1 MTDPAILTATL
12 KPKEERR
19 ITRGHAWAYRTEFKK
34 LPELEDGDLVDVYS
48 DQRRFVGRGFYQSQ
62 GGIAVRMLTRH
73 QEDIDRDFFQA
84 RIKSA
89 RALRQALYPDSSAY
103 RWIFAESDGL
113 PGLVADRF
121 GSVVSLQSSCAFYV
135 KWMKPFAELLLE
147 EEGVEGVRFQVAY
160 HLETLGEVPDVV
172 DFELE
177 GLKVQLRLEGA
188 QKTGMFLDQRLNRL
202 TPVPFAKGARILDG
216 HCHLGLWG
224 CHAAAAGAAEVIAV
238 DTSQAALDLAQGN
251 AEHNGVADRFQFRCE
266 DVETVLADEPP
277 FDVVI
282 IDPPA
287 FAKGRSQ
294 AKKAQGRYLQLNR
307 AAIKGTK
314 PGGICVTS
322 SCSHFIDKATFLDI
336 IKRAASMEK
345 RTVQLLEMRG
355 AAADHPVMLSMPETD
370 YLKCVVLR
378 VL

>member
-1 MTDPAILTATL
+1 MPDSIPSATL

-19 ITRGHAWAYRTEFKK
+19 IQRGHSWAFRTEFQK
-34 LPELEDGDLVDVYS
+34 LPELADGDLVDVYS
-48 DQRRFVGRGFYQSQ
+48 SQRRFVGRGFYQAQ
-62 GGIAVRMLTRH
+62 GGIAVRILSKH
-73 QEDIDRDFFQA
+73 QESIDPAFFKE
-84 RIKSA
+84 RIQSA
-89 RALRQALYPDSSAY
+89 LALRRALYPESSAY
-103 RWIFAESDGL
+103 RWLFAESDGL

-121 GSVVSLQSSCAFYV
+121 GGVVSVQSSCAFYV
-135 KWMKPFAELLLE
+135 SWMKPLAELLLA

-160 HLETLGEVPDVV
+160 NIELLGEVPDNV

-177 GLKVQLRLEGA
+177 GIQVQLRLEGA

-202 TPVPFAKGARILDG
+202 TTIPFAKGARVLDG

-224 CHAAAAGAAEVIAV
+224 CHAALAGAREVIAV
-238 DTSQAALDLAQGN
+238 DTSQAALDLAQAN
-251 AEHNGVADRFQFRCE
+251 AEHNGVVDRFDFRCA
-266 DVETVLADEPP
+266 DVESVLESEEA

-282 IDPPA
+282 VDPPA

-322 SCSHFIDKATFLDI
+322 SCSHFVDNAAFVDI
-336 IKRAASMEK
+336 LKRAASSEK
-345 RTVQLLEMRG
+345 RGVQLLEIRG
-355 AAADHPVMLSMPETD
+355 AAADHPVSLAMPETS
-370 YLKCVVLR
+370 YLKCAVLR
-378 VL
+378 VQ

>member
-1 MTDPAILTATL
+1 DAIPTATL

-48 DQRRFVGRGFYQSQ
+48 DQRRFVGRGFYQAQ
-62 GGIAVRMLTRH
+62 GGIAVRMLSRH
-73 QEDIDRDFFQA
+73 QEAIDANFFQA
-84 RIKSA
+84 RIQSA
-89 RALRQALYPDSSAY
+89 LALRRALFPESTAY
-103 RWIFAESDGL
+103 RWLFAESDGM

-121 GSVVSLQSSCAFYV
+121 GGVVSVQSSCAFYV
-135 KWMKPFAELLLE
+135 KWMKPIAELLLA
-147 EEGVEGVRFQVAY
+147 EEGVDGVRFQVAY
-160 HLETLGEVPDVV
+160 HQEILGEVPDAV

-177 GLKVQLRLEGA
+177 GLQVQLRLEGA

-202 TPVPFAKGARILDG
+202 TPVPFARDARVLDG

-224 CHAAAAGAAEVIAV
+224 CHAAAAGAREVIAV
-238 DTSQAALDLAQGN
+238 DTSQAALDLAQAN
-251 AEHNGVADRFQFRCE
+251 AERNGVADRFQFRCD
-266 DVETVLADEPP
+266 DVETVLAEEEP
-277 FDVVI
+277 FDIVI
-282 IDPPA
+282 VDPPA
-287 FAKGRSQ
+287 FAKGRGQ

-322 SCSHFIDKATFLDI
+322 SCSHFIDNATFLDI
-336 IKRAASMEK
+336 IKRVASMEK
-345 RTVQLLEMRG
+345 RTVQLLELRG
-355 AAADHPVMLSMPETD
+355 AAADHPVSLAMPETA
-370 YLKCVVLR
+370 YLKCAVLR